1 VGVRPKESRYCLK
14 KIDRE
19 GWPMILVTCAAG
31 KTGQA
36 IVKALVASGQNVRA
50 MVRSD
55 SSLDTVKAAGVA
67 EAITGDLAISEDVL
81 RAADGVDAVYYIAPN
96 MDPNER
102 LNGDNIIAA
111 CQACNVSRLVFHSV
125 LHTQIEALP
134 HHWERHFVEQ
144 SILNSK
150 LSFTILQVG
159 SYMQNMLPAWEKMA
173 ETGVHRMAYD
183 IDAPMS
189 LVDLEDVSEAAVKVL
204 ADDGFAN
211 GIFEIAGPV
220 ISLREKAEILSSILG
235 KDIVAEKEPL
245 DEFLDHGRALG
256 FSDFTLAIMAKMF
269 PYYDEHGLVGSDK
282 ALGWILG
289 RVPTDFETFAR
300 RTAAA
305 FD

>member
-1 VGVRPKESRYCLK
+1 
-14 KIDRE
+14 
-19 GWPMILVTCAAG
+19 MILVTCAAG
-31 KTGQA
+31 KTGKA
-36 IVKALVASGQNVRA
+36 IIDALVKTGQDVRA

-55 SSLDTVKAAGVA
+55 RALESVKEAGVA
-67 EAITGDLAISEDVL
+67 EAMTGNLAVAEDVL
-81 RAADGVDAVYYIAPN
+81 RATAGVDAVYYIAPN

-111 CQACNVSRLVFHSV
+111 CQSAKVSRLVFHSV

-150 LSFTILQVG
+150 LPFTILQVG
-159 SYMQNMLPAWEKMA
+159 SYMQNMLPAWTKMA
-173 ETGVHRMAYD
+173 ESGVHRMAYD

-189 LVDLEDVSEAAVKVL
+189 LVDLDDVSEAAVKVL

-211 GIFEIAGPV
+211 GMFEIAGPV
-220 ISLREKAEILSSILG
+220 ISLRQKAAILSSVLG
-235 KDIVAEKEPL
+235 TEIVAEKEPL
-245 DEFLDHGRALG
+245 NAFLDHGRVLG
-256 FSDFTLAIMAKMF
+256 FSDFTLATMAKMF
-269 PYYDEHGLVGSDK
+269 PYYDDHGLVGSDK

-289 RVPTDFETFAR
+289 REPTDFETFAR

-305 FD
+305 LNQGS

>member
-1 VGVRPKESRYCLK
+1 
-14 KIDRE
+14 
-19 GWPMILVTCAAG
+19 MILVTCAAG
-31 KTGQA
+31 KTGKA
-36 IVKALVASGQNVRA
+36 IVDALVKTGQDVRA

-55 SSLDTVKAAGVA
+55 RSLESVRAAGVA
-67 EAITGDLAISEDVL
+67 EAITGDLALTEDVL

-111 CQACNVSRLVFHSV
+111 CQSANVTRLVFHSV

-189 LVDLEDVSEAAVKVL
+189 LVDLDDVSEAAVKIL

-211 GIFEIAGPV
+211 GMLEIAGPA
-220 ISLREKAEILSSILG
+220 ISLNQKAAILSSVLG
-235 KDIVAEKEPL
+235 KEIVAEKEAL
-245 DEFLDHGRALG
+245 DAFLDHGRALG
-256 FSDFTLAIMAKMF
+256 FSDFTLATMAKMF
-269 PYYDEHGLVGSDK
+269 PYYDKHGLVGSNK

-289 RVPTDFETFAR
+289 RAPTDFETFAR
-300 RTAAA
+300 RTVAGLGQGS
-305 FD
+305 

>member
-1 VGVRPKESRYCLK
+1 
-14 KIDRE
+14 
-19 GWPMILVTCAAG
+19 MILVTCAAG

-36 IVKALVASGQNVRA
+36 IVKALVANGQNVRA
-50 MVRSD
+50 MVRSN
-55 SSLDTVKAAGVA
+55 SSLEAVKAAGVA

-211 GIFEIAGPV
+211 GMFEIAGPV

-235 KDIVAEKEPL
+235 KEIVAEKEPL

-256 FSDFTLAIMAKMF
+256 FSDFTLATMAKMF

-282 ALGWILG
+282 TLGWILG

-300 RTAAA
+300 RMAAA
-305 FD
+305 FDQGS